1 MKKLFLLTLIA
12 QLAGQTSVSN
22 SSNSVEYKIISGAVG
37 NQEGTISAVA
47 GQEAL
52 KGTVSIVVG
61 QIIQTTDEPMVG
73 TNQQVELG
81 YWNIF
86 KRQPENI
93 KLRATY
99 DYFPDKVVL
108 DWSYDPN
115 TPQAMLSGN
124 GHDIYRGNQ
133 KVRAKFDFN
142 SSSYT
147 DN

>member
-1 MKKLFLLTLIA
+1 MKKLYSLIFIA
-12 QLAGQTSVSN
+12 QLVGQTSVSN

-61 QIIQTTDEPMVG
+61 QIIQTTDKPMVG

-86 KRQPENI
+86 KRQPEKSGMGRYTI
-93 KLRATY
+93 TT
-99 DYFPDKVVL
+99 FFGHTG
-108 DWSYDPN
+108 N
-115 TPQAMLSGN
+115 T
-124 GHDIYRGNQ
+124 I
-133 KVRAKFDFN
+133 
-142 SSSYT
+142 T
-147 DN
+147 E